1 MPVATYR
8 IPINPDVGQ
17 VVEPA
22 YFALID
28 ADAQQ
33 IDRNSFWSRDSQLYY
48 GSDLASA
55 RPYRTTTLFSLAL
68 LKGIP
73 APEVRRLPFYPLW
86 EKTRDLAQQ
95 PGPFYKEEAKA
106 QFNTLKRQV
115 RYSPDLTK
123 ADAERLVHDYFAEL
137 AQLIHETEQE
147 SHLAPTQLPD
157 TEEDLQRIAA
167 EVARL

>member
-1 MPVATYR
+1 M
-8 IPINPDVGQ
+8 
-17 VVEPA
+17 
-22 YFALID
+22 ID

-33 IDRNSFWSRDSQLYY
+33 IDRNSFWVRDSQLYY

-55 RPYRTTTLFSLAL
+55 RPYRTNDFVLFSIAQ
-68 LKGIP
+68 GETRS
-73 APEVRRLPFYPLW
+73 EVRTLPFYPLW